1 MGRHR
6 LALAGEPR
14 FAPRLPVHALPGAAD
29 RVLSW
34 GPGQPWAV
42 RLRRPGQNVVLIR
55 LGTEYNYG
63 RWPDLLA
70 ELARCL

>member
-1 MGRHR
+1 VVGIGSVWPVSRGSPRGCRSMPYPARPTEGSRWVQGNHGRFVYV
-6 LALAGEPR
+6 A
-14 FAPRLPVHALPGAAD
+14 
-29 RVLSW
+29 
-34 GPGQPWAV
+34 
-42 RLRRPGQNVVLIR
+42 PGQNVVLIR